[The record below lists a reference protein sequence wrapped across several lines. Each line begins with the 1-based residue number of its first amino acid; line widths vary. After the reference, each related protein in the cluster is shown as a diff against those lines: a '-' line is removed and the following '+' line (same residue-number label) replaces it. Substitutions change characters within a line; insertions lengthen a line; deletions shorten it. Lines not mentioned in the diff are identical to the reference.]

1 MNIEKVL
8 KTFFTIIAVILF
20 CAVLYSYIILK

>member
-8 KTFFTIIAVILF
+8 KAFFTVIAVTLF
-20 CAVLYSYIILK
+20 CAVLYSYIILN